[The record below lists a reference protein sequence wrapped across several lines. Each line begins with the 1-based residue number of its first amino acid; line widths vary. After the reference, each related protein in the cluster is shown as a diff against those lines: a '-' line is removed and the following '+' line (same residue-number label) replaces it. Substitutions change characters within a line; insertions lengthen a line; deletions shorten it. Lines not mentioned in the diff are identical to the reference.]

1 MHSEFMEALENSP
14 VIAAVKDDDGLK
26 KCLETDSSIV
36 FILYGDICNIPQI
49 VETVKSAGKIA
60 MVHVDL
66 IHGLSPKEIAI
77 DFIHQ
82 YTKAD
87 GIISTKALLIK
98 RAGELGLYT
107 IHRFFVIDSMA
118 YESIS
123 KTMRTGNRTA
133 LKFFL
138 HLCQRSFK
146 NSVNPLRFRSLP
158 AVWFQRKKT
167 SWHSYRQVPFLSHRP
182 IRIPGLSDMIRVAKN
197 RHRFH
202 SDSNDGFLFIF

>member
-26 KCLETDSSIV
+26 KCLKTDSSIV

-98 RAGELGLYT
+98 RASELGLYT

-118 YESIS
+118 YESIF
-123 KTMRTGNRTA
+123 KTMRTGKPDCIRDSSCTYAKSHSKA
-133 LKFFL
+133 LQILADPGHCRRYGFRKRRHYGTFTGR
-138 HLCQRSFK
+138 C
-146 NSVNPLRFRSLP
+146 RFRLIDQSGYL
-158 AVWFQRKKT
+158 V
-167 SWHSYRQVPFLSHRP
+167 YL
-182 IRIPGLSDMIRVAKN
+182 I
-197 RHRFH
+197 
-202 SDSNDGFLFIF
+202 

>member
-98 RAGELGLYT
+98 RASELGLYT
-107 IHRFFVIDSMA
+107 IHRFFVIDSKA
-118 YESIS
+118 
-123 KTMRTGNRTA
+123 
-133 LKFFL
+133 
-138 HLCQRSFK
+138 
-146 NSVNPLRFRSLP
+146 
-158 AVWFQRKKT
+158 
-167 SWHSYRQVPFLSHRP
+167 
-182 IRIPGLSDMIRVAKN
+182 
-197 RHRFH
+197 
-202 SDSNDGFLFIF
+202 

>member
-98 RAGELGLYT
+98 RASELGLYT

-118 YESIS
+118 S
-123 KTMRTGNRTA
+123 R
-133 LKFFL
+133 FFL
-138 HLCQRSFK
+138 RLCQKSFK
-146 NSVNPLRFRSLP
+146 SSANPLRFRSLP
-158 AVWFQRKKT
+158 AVWFQKKKT
-167 SWHSYRQVPFLSHRP
+167 LWLFYRQVPFPSHRP
-182 IRIPGLSDMIRVAKN
+182 IRIPGLSDMIR
-197 RHRFH
+197 
-202 SDSNDGFLFIF
+202 GFKRRLTT

>member
-1 MHSEFMEALENSP
+1 MHSEFMEALESSP

-98 RAGELGLYT
+98 RASELGLYT

-118 YESIS
+118 YESIF
-123 KTMRTGNRTA
+123 KTMRTGKPDCIEILPA
-133 LKFFL
+133 LMPKVIQK
-138 HLCQRSFK
+138 LCKS
-146 NSVNPLRFRSLP
+146 SPIP
-158 AVWFQRKKT
+158 AVWFQKKKT
-167 SWHSYRQVPFLSHRP
+167 LWLFYRQVPFPSHRP

>member
-14 VIAAVKDDDGLK
+14 VIAAVKDVVGLK

-98 RAGELGLYT
+98 RASELGLYT

-118 YESIS
+118 YESIF
-123 KTMRTGNRTA
+123 KTMRTG
-133 LKFFL
+133 KPD
-138 HLCQRSFK
+138 CIEI
-146 NSVNPLRFRSLP
+146 LP
-158 AVWFQRKKT
+158 ALMPKVIQKLCKSSPIPVIAGGMVSEKEDIMALLQAGAVSVSSTNQETWF
-167 SWHSYRQVPFLSHRP
+167 
-182 IRIPGLSDMIRVAKN
+182 I
-197 RHRFH
+197 
-202 SDSNDGFLFIF
+202 

>member
-123 KTMRTGNRTA
+123 KTMRTG
-133 LKFFL
+133 KPD
-138 HLCQRSFK
+138 CIEI
-146 NSVNPLRFRSLP
+146 LP
-158 AVWFQRKKT
+158 ALYAKGHSKT
-167 SWHSYRQVPFLSHRP
+167 L
-182 IRIPGLSDMIRVAKN
+182 
-197 RHRFH
+197 
-202 SDSNDGFLFIF
+202 

>member
-98 RAGELGLYT
+98 RASELDLYT

-118 YESIS
+118 YESIF
-123 KTMRTGNRTA
+123 KTMRTGKPDASR
-133 LKFFL
+133 FFL
-138 HLCQRSFK
+138 HLCQKSFK
-146 NSVNPLRFRSLP
+146 SSANPRRSRSLP
-158 AVWFQRKKT
+158 AVWFQKKKT
-167 SWHSYRQVPFLSHRP
+167 LWRFYRQVPFPSHRP
-182 IRIPGLSDMIRVAKN
+182 IRRPGLSDIIR
-197 RHRFH
+197 
-202 SDSNDGFLFIF
+202 GFKRRLTT